1 MSVKV
6 ENLEKNMA
14 KLTVEV
20 DNAEF
25 LKAIDVAYK
34 KNRNKFNL
42 PGFRKGKAPKEM
54 IMKMYGPQVFFEDA
68 LNEIL
73 DKTYPE
79 AAKESGLEIVSRP
92 EIGVEQI
99 GMDQNVIYTAT
110 VAVKPEVTL
119 GEYKGVTVEKAE
131 TTVSAKEVNEKLA
144 AELEKNARV
153 VEVEREI
160 KKDDIANIDFVGSV
174 DGVEFEGGKG
184 EDYPLTIGS
193 GTFIPGFEDQLIGA
207 KKGEKL
213 EVNVTFP
220 ESYPNNPDLAGK
232 PAVFDVTVNKVS
244 TMPELTDQ
252 WVKEH
257 AEDMGSKAS
266 DVASFRVE
274 QQALLQAQVDY
285 QYNNTIQQDAL
296 QQIVDTSEITVSDAM
311 QKYAEDY
318 VISQEVSTAKQYGHG
333 LADML
338 NMYGM
343 SVDDFKEEISSYAT
357 DYAKQRMVVAAI
369 ANEQGIK
376 SSDQLIDELAVE
388 LSGLAGKELNKIQ
401 LIEQYGGDAVKDEA
415 VNKAVLDYVQ
425 TQVKVVETT
434 ETSAAATEA
443 AAETT
448 VADETTAEAAE
459 ETTAAQG

>member
-1 MSVKV
+1 MKKNRLILTVAVAVSVMALAACGSSNKTPEATTAAAEATEASASDTATASQLSADDPEIQALEATEVPELPKFSDMGTVKLCDLSSITV
-6 ENLEKNMA
+6 ETSP
-14 KLTVEV
+14 KLTVDEDMV
-20 DNAEF
+20 NSQ
-25 LKAIDVAYK
+25 IDYLR
-34 KNRNKFNL
+34 KNYL
-42 PGFRKGKAPKEM
+42 TET
-54 IMKMYGPQVFFEDA
+54 ED
-68 LNEIL
+68 
-73 DKTYPE
+73 
-79 AAKESGLEIVSRP
+79 AAKEG
-92 EIGVEQI
+92 
-99 GMDQNVIYTAT
+99 DT
-110 VAVKPEVTL
+110 V
-119 GEYKGVTVEKAE
+119 
-131 TTVSAKEVNEKLA
+131 
-144 AELEKNARV
+144 
-153 VEVEREI
+153 
-160 KKDDIANIDFVGSV
+160 NIDFVGKMNGEAF
-174 DGVEFEGGKG
+174 DG
-184 EDYPLTIGS
+184 GS
-193 GTFIPGFEDQLIGA
+193 GTGYDLVLGSGSFIDGFEDQLIGA

-443 AAETT
+443 VEETT
-448 VADETTAEAAE
+448 AAADESTAEAAE

>member
-193 GTFIPGFEDQLIGA
+193 GTFIPGFEDQLIGHKA
-207 KKGEKL
+207 GETVDVK
-213 EVNVTFP
+213 VTFP
-220 ESYPNNPDLAGK
+220 ENYGAKDLAGK
-232 PAVFDVTVNKVS
+232 EALFVTTIK
-244 TMPELTDQ
+244 T
-252 WVKEH
+252 VKEKQVP
-257 AEDMGSKAS
+257 AADDEFAS
-266 DVASFRVE
+266 
-274 QQALLQAQVDY
+274 
-285 QYNNTIQQDAL
+285 
-296 QQIVDTSEITVSDAM
+296 
-311 QKYAEDY
+311 
-318 VISQEVSTAKQYGHG
+318 EVSEFDTLDEYKKD
-333 LADML
+333 LKKTL
-338 NMYGM
+338 
-343 SVDDFKEEISSYAT
+343 KEEKEKAAT
-357 DYAKQRMVVAAI
+357 TTNERNVI
-369 ANEQGIK
+369 A
-376 SSDQLIDELAVE
+376 
-388 LSGLAGKELNKIQ
+388 
-401 LIEQYGGDAVKDEA
+401 
-415 VNKAVLDYVQ
+415 
-425 TQVKVVETT
+425 KVVENASVEIPAPMLEAQLDNMLYDYQTRLAQQGIPMDQYLKIT
-434 ETSAAATEA
+434 GQTVEQIKDQMKESAEKNLKTSLVIEA
-443 AAETT
+443 IMEKENIT
-448 VADETTAEAAE
+448 VADERVDEEFKKIAEQYKMEYDELKKTVSEEQKESMKREIAFQGTIDMLVAEANLVKAE
-459 ETTAAQG
+459 KKSKKAAEDEEKTEE

>member
-131 TTVSAKEVNEKLA
+131 TTVSTKEVNEKLA

-160 KKDDIANIDFVGSV
+160 KKDDIATIDFVGSV

-193 GTFIPGFEDQLIGA
+193 GTFIPGFEDQLIGHKA
-207 KKGEKL
+207 GETVDVK
-213 EVNVTFP
+213 VTFP
-220 ESYPNNPDLAGK
+220 ENYGAKDLAGK
-232 PAVFDVTVNKVS
+232 EALFATTIKA
-244 TMPELTDQ
+244 
-252 WVKEH
+252 VKEKQVP
-257 AEDMGSKAS
+257 AADDEFAS
-266 DVASFRVE
+266 
-274 QQALLQAQVDY
+274 
-285 QYNNTIQQDAL
+285 
-296 QQIVDTSEITVSDAM
+296 
-311 QKYAEDY
+311 
-318 VISQEVSTAKQYGHG
+318 EVSEFDTLDEYKKD
-333 LADML
+333 LKKTL
-338 NMYGM
+338 
-343 SVDDFKEEISSYAT
+343 KEEKEKAAT
-357 DYAKQRMVVAAI
+357 TTNERNVI
-369 ANEQGIK
+369 A
-376 SSDQLIDELAVE
+376 
-388 LSGLAGKELNKIQ
+388 
-401 LIEQYGGDAVKDEA
+401 
-415 VNKAVLDYVQ
+415 
-425 TQVKVVETT
+425 KVVENASVEIPAPMLEAQLDNMLYDYQTRLAQQGIPMDQYLQIT
-434 ETSAAATEA
+434 GQTVEQIKDQMKESAEKNLKTSLVIEAIMEKENITVAEERVDEEFKKIAEQYKMEYDDLKKTVSEEQKESMKREIAFQETIDMLVAEA
-443 AAETT
+443 NLVKAEKKSKKAAE
-448 VADETTAEAAE
+448 DEEKTE
-459 ETTAAQG
+459 E

>member
-1 MSVKV
+1 MKKNRLILTAAVAVSVMALAACGSSNKTPEATTAAAEATEASASDTATASQLSADDPEIQALEATEVPELPKFSDMGTVKLCDLTGITV
-6 ENLEKNMA
+6 ETSP
-14 KLTVEV
+14 KLTVDEDMV
-20 DNAEF
+20 NSQ
-25 LKAIDVAYK
+25 IDYLR
-34 KNRNKFNL
+34 KNYL
-42 PGFRKGKAPKEM
+42 TET
-54 IMKMYGPQVFFEDA
+54 ED
-68 LNEIL
+68 
-73 DKTYPE
+73 
-79 AAKESGLEIVSRP
+79 AAKEG
-92 EIGVEQI
+92 
-99 GMDQNVIYTAT
+99 DT
-110 VAVKPEVTL
+110 V
-119 GEYKGVTVEKAE
+119 
-131 TTVSAKEVNEKLA
+131 
-144 AELEKNARV
+144 
-153 VEVEREI
+153 
-160 KKDDIANIDFVGSV
+160 NIDFVGKMNGEAF
-174 DGVEFEGGKG
+174 DG
-184 EDYPLTIGS
+184 GS
-193 GTFIPGFEDQLIGA
+193 GTGYDLVLGSGSFIDGFEDQLIGA

-318 VISQEVSTAKQYGHG
+318 VISQEVSTAKQYGSS

>member
-1 MSVKV
+1 MKKNRLILTAAVAVSVMALAACGSSNKTPEATTAAAAEATDASASDTATASQLSADDPEIQALEATEVPELPKFSDMGTVKLCDLTGITV
-6 ENLEKNMA
+6 ETSP
-14 KLTVEV
+14 KLTVDEDMV
-20 DNAEF
+20 NSQ
-25 LKAIDVAYK
+25 IDYLR
-34 KNRNKFNL
+34 KNYL
-42 PGFRKGKAPKEM
+42 TET
-54 IMKMYGPQVFFEDA
+54 ED
-68 LNEIL
+68 
-73 DKTYPE
+73 
-79 AAKESGLEIVSRP
+79 AAKEG
-92 EIGVEQI
+92 
-99 GMDQNVIYTAT
+99 DT
-110 VAVKPEVTL
+110 V
-119 GEYKGVTVEKAE
+119 
-131 TTVSAKEVNEKLA
+131 
-144 AELEKNARV
+144 
-153 VEVEREI
+153 
-160 KKDDIANIDFVGSV
+160 NIDFVGKM
-174 DGVEFEGGKG
+174 DGEAFNG
-184 EDYPLTIGS
+184 GS
-193 GTFIPGFEDQLIGA
+193 GTGYDLVLGSGSFIDGFEDQLIGA

-401 LIEQYGGDAVKDEA
+401 LIEQYGGDAVKEEA

-434 ETSAAATEA
+434 ETSAS
-443 AAETT
+443 
-448 VADETTAEAAE
+448 
-459 ETTAAQG
+459 QG

>member
-1 MSVKV
+1 MKKNRLILTVAVAVSVMALAACGSSNKTPEATTAAAEATEASASDTATASQLSADDPEIQALEATEVPELPKFSDMGTVKLCDLTGITV
-6 ENLEKNMA
+6 ETSP
-14 KLTVEV
+14 KLTVDEDMV
-20 DNAEF
+20 NSQ
-25 LKAIDVAYK
+25 IDYLR
-34 KNRNKFNL
+34 KNYL
-42 PGFRKGKAPKEM
+42 TET
-54 IMKMYGPQVFFEDA
+54 ED
-68 LNEIL
+68 
-73 DKTYPE
+73 
-79 AAKESGLEIVSRP
+79 AAKEG
-92 EIGVEQI
+92 
-99 GMDQNVIYTAT
+99 DT
-110 VAVKPEVTL
+110 V
-119 GEYKGVTVEKAE
+119 
-131 TTVSAKEVNEKLA
+131 
-144 AELEKNARV
+144 
-153 VEVEREI
+153 
-160 KKDDIANIDFVGSV
+160 NIDFVGKM
-174 DGVEFEGGKG
+174 DGKAFDG
-184 EDYPLTIGS
+184 GS
-193 GTFIPGFEDQLIGA
+193 GTGYDLVLGSGSFIDGFEDQLIGA

-401 LIEQYGGDAVKDEA
+401 LIEQYGGDSVKEEA

-443 AAETT
+443 VAETT

>member
-160 KKDDIANIDFVGSV
+160 KKDDIATIDFVGSV

-193 GTFIPGFEDQLIGA
+193 GTFIPGFEDQLIGHKA
-207 KKGEKL
+207 GETVDVK
-213 EVNVTFP
+213 VTFP
-220 ESYPNNPDLAGK
+220 ENYGAKDLAGK
-232 PAVFDVTVNKVS
+232 EALFVTTIKA
-244 TMPELTDQ
+244 
-252 WVKEH
+252 VKEKQVP
-257 AEDMGSKAS
+257 AADDEFAS
-266 DVASFRVE
+266 
-274 QQALLQAQVDY
+274 
-285 QYNNTIQQDAL
+285 
-296 QQIVDTSEITVSDAM
+296 
-311 QKYAEDY
+311 
-318 VISQEVSTAKQYGHG
+318 EVSEFDTLDEYKKD
-333 LADML
+333 LKKTL
-338 NMYGM
+338 
-343 SVDDFKEEISSYAT
+343 KEEKEKAAT
-357 DYAKQRMVVAAI
+357 TTNERNVI
-369 ANEQGIK
+369 A
-376 SSDQLIDELAVE
+376 
-388 LSGLAGKELNKIQ
+388 
-401 LIEQYGGDAVKDEA
+401 
-415 VNKAVLDYVQ
+415 
-425 TQVKVVETT
+425 KVVENASVEIPAPMLEAQLDNMLYDYQTRLAQQGIPMDQYLQIT
-434 ETSAAATEA
+434 GQTVEQIKDQMKESAEKNLKTSLVIEA
-443 AAETT
+443 IMEKENIT
-448 VADETTAEAAE
+448 VADERVDEEFKKIAEQYKMEYDDLKKTVSEEQKESMKREISFQETIDMLVAEANLVKAE
-459 ETTAAQG
+459 KKSKKAAEDEEKTEE

>member
-174 DGVEFEGGKG
+174 DGVEFEGGKD

-193 GTFIPGFEDQLIGA
+193 GTFIPGFEDQLIGHKA
-207 KKGEKL
+207 GETVDVK
-213 EVNVTFP
+213 VTFP
-220 ESYPNNPDLAGK
+220 ENYGAKDLAGK
-232 PAVFDVTVNKVS
+232 EALFVTTIK
-244 TMPELTDQ
+244 T
-252 WVKEH
+252 VKEKQVP
-257 AEDMGSKAS
+257 AADDEFAS
-266 DVASFRVE
+266 
-274 QQALLQAQVDY
+274 
-285 QYNNTIQQDAL
+285 
-296 QQIVDTSEITVSDAM
+296 
-311 QKYAEDY
+311 
-318 VISQEVSTAKQYGHG
+318 EVSEFDTLDEYKKD
-333 LADML
+333 LKKTL
-338 NMYGM
+338 
-343 SVDDFKEEISSYAT
+343 KEEKEKAAT
-357 DYAKQRMVVAAI
+357 TTNERNVI
-369 ANEQGIK
+369 A
-376 SSDQLIDELAVE
+376 
-388 LSGLAGKELNKIQ
+388 
-401 LIEQYGGDAVKDEA
+401 
-415 VNKAVLDYVQ
+415 
-425 TQVKVVETT
+425 KVVENASVEIPAPMLEAQLDNMLYDYQTRLAQQGIPMDQYLKIT
-434 ETSAAATEA
+434 GQTVEQIKDQMKESAEKNLKTSLVIEA
-443 AAETT
+443 IMEKENIT
-448 VADETTAEAAE
+448 VADERVDEEFKKIAEQYKMEYDELKKTVSEEQKESMKREIAFQETIDMLVAEANLVKAE
-459 ETTAAQG
+459 KKSKKAAEDEEKTEE

>member
-1 MSVKV
+1 MKKNRLILTAAVAVSVMALAACGSSNKTPEATTAAAAEATDASASDTATASQLSADDPEIQALEATEVPELPKFSDMGTVKLCDLSGITV
-6 ENLEKNMA
+6 ETSP
-14 KLTVEV
+14 KLTVDEDMV
-20 DNAEF
+20 NSQ
-25 LKAIDVAYK
+25 IDYLR
-34 KNRNKFNL
+34 KNYL
-42 PGFRKGKAPKEM
+42 TET
-54 IMKMYGPQVFFEDA
+54 ED
-68 LNEIL
+68 
-73 DKTYPE
+73 
-79 AAKESGLEIVSRP
+79 AAKEG
-92 EIGVEQI
+92 
-99 GMDQNVIYTAT
+99 DT
-110 VAVKPEVTL
+110 V
-119 GEYKGVTVEKAE
+119 
-131 TTVSAKEVNEKLA
+131 
-144 AELEKNARV
+144 
-153 VEVEREI
+153 
-160 KKDDIANIDFVGSV
+160 NIDFVGKMNGEAF
-174 DGVEFEGGKG
+174 DG
-184 EDYPLTIGS
+184 GS
-193 GTFIPGFEDQLIGA
+193 GTGYDLVLGSGSFIDGFEDQLIGA

-401 LIEQYGGDAVKDEA
+401 LIEQYGGDSVKEEA

-443 AAETT
+443 A
-448 VADETTAEAAE
+448 E

>member
-1 MSVKV
+1 MKKNRLILTAAVAVSVMALAACGSSNKTPEATTAAAEATEASASDTATASQLSADDPEIQALEATEVPELPKFSDMGTVKLCDLSGITV
-6 ENLEKNMA
+6 ETSP
-14 KLTVEV
+14 KLTVDEDMV
-20 DNAEF
+20 NSQ
-25 LKAIDVAYK
+25 IDYLR
-34 KNRNKFNL
+34 KNYL
-42 PGFRKGKAPKEM
+42 TET
-54 IMKMYGPQVFFEDA
+54 ED
-68 LNEIL
+68 
-73 DKTYPE
+73 
-79 AAKESGLEIVSRP
+79 AAKEG
-92 EIGVEQI
+92 
-99 GMDQNVIYTAT
+99 DT
-110 VAVKPEVTL
+110 V
-119 GEYKGVTVEKAE
+119 
-131 TTVSAKEVNEKLA
+131 
-144 AELEKNARV
+144 
-153 VEVEREI
+153 
-160 KKDDIANIDFVGSV
+160 NIDFVGKMNGEAF
-174 DGVEFEGGKG
+174 DG
-184 EDYPLTIGS
+184 GS
-193 GTFIPGFEDQLIGA
+193 GTGYDLVLSSGSFIDGFEDQLIGA

-318 VISQEVSTAKQYGHG
+318 VISQEVSTAKQYGYG

-376 SSDQLIDELAVE
+376 SSDQLIDELTVE

-443 AAETT
+443 VEETT
-448 VADETTAEAAE
+448 AAADESTAEAAE

>member
-193 GTFIPGFEDQLIGA
+193 GTFIPGFEDQLIGHKA
-207 KKGEKL
+207 GETVDVK
-213 EVNVTFP
+213 VTFP
-220 ESYPNNPDLAGK
+220 ENYGAKDLAGK
-232 PAVFDVTVNKVS
+232 EALFVTTIK
-244 TMPELTDQ
+244 T
-252 WVKEH
+252 VKEKQVP
-257 AEDMGSKAS
+257 AADDEFAS
-266 DVASFRVE
+266 
-274 QQALLQAQVDY
+274 
-285 QYNNTIQQDAL
+285 
-296 QQIVDTSEITVSDAM
+296 
-311 QKYAEDY
+311 
-318 VISQEVSTAKQYGHG
+318 EVSEFDTLDEYKKD
-333 LADML
+333 LKKTL
-338 NMYGM
+338 
-343 SVDDFKEEISSYAT
+343 KEEKEKAAT
-357 DYAKQRMVVAAI
+357 TTNERNVI
-369 ANEQGIK
+369 A
-376 SSDQLIDELAVE
+376 
-388 LSGLAGKELNKIQ
+388 
-401 LIEQYGGDAVKDEA
+401 
-415 VNKAVLDYVQ
+415 
-425 TQVKVVETT
+425 KVVENASVEIPAPMLEAQLDNMLYDYQTRLAQQGIPMDQYLKIT
-434 ETSAAATEA
+434 GQTVEQIKDQMKQSAEKNLKTSLVIEAIMEKENITVAEERVDEEFKKIAEQYKMEYDDLKKTVSEEQKESMKREIAFQETIDMLVAEA
-443 AAETT
+443 NLVKAEKKSKKAAE
-448 VADETTAEAAE
+448 DEEKTE
-459 ETTAAQG
+459 E

>member
-1 MSVKV
+1 MKKNRLILTAAVAVSVMALAACGSSNKTPEATTAAAEATEASASDTATASQLSADDPEIQALEATEVPELPKFSDMGTVKLCDLSSITV
-6 ENLEKNMA
+6 ETSP
-14 KLTVEV
+14 KLTVDEDMV
-20 DNAEF
+20 NSQ
-25 LKAIDVAYK
+25 IDYLR
-34 KNRNKFNL
+34 KNYL
-42 PGFRKGKAPKEM
+42 TET
-54 IMKMYGPQVFFEDA
+54 ED
-68 LNEIL
+68 
-73 DKTYPE
+73 
-79 AAKESGLEIVSRP
+79 AAKEG
-92 EIGVEQI
+92 
-99 GMDQNVIYTAT
+99 DT
-110 VAVKPEVTL
+110 V
-119 GEYKGVTVEKAE
+119 
-131 TTVSAKEVNEKLA
+131 
-144 AELEKNARV
+144 
-153 VEVEREI
+153 
-160 KKDDIANIDFVGSV
+160 NIDFVGKMNGEAF
-174 DGVEFEGGKG
+174 DG
-184 EDYPLTIGS
+184 GS
-193 GTFIPGFEDQLIGA
+193 GTGYDLVLGSGNFIDGFEDQLIGA

-343 SVDDFKEEISSYAT
+343 SVDDFKKEISSYAT

-443 AAETT
+443 VEETT
-448 VADETTAEAAE
+448 AAADESTAEAAE

>member
-1 MSVKV
+1 MKKNRLILTAAVAVSVMALAACGSSNKTPEATTAAAEATDASASDTATASQLSADDPEIQALEATEVPELPKFSDMGTVKLCDLSSITV
-6 ENLEKNMA
+6 ETSP
-14 KLTVEV
+14 KLTVDEDMV
-20 DNAEF
+20 NSQ
-25 LKAIDVAYK
+25 IDYLR
-34 KNRNKFNL
+34 KNYL
-42 PGFRKGKAPKEM
+42 TET
-54 IMKMYGPQVFFEDA
+54 ED
-68 LNEIL
+68 
-73 DKTYPE
+73 
-79 AAKESGLEIVSRP
+79 AAKEG
-92 EIGVEQI
+92 
-99 GMDQNVIYTAT
+99 DT
-110 VAVKPEVTL
+110 V
-119 GEYKGVTVEKAE
+119 
-131 TTVSAKEVNEKLA
+131 
-144 AELEKNARV
+144 
-153 VEVEREI
+153 
-160 KKDDIANIDFVGSV
+160 NIDFVGKM
-174 DGVEFEGGKG
+174 DGEAFNG
-184 EDYPLTIGS
+184 GS
-193 GTFIPGFEDQLIGA
+193 GTGYDLVLGSGSFIDGFEDQLIGA

-296 QQIVDTSEITVSDAM
+296 QQIVDTSEFTVSDAM

-448 VADETTAEAAE
+448 VADESTAEVAE

>member
-1 MSVKV
+1 MKKNRLILTAAVAVSVMALAACGSSNKTPEATTAAAEATDASASDTATASQLSADDPEIQALEATEVPELPKFSDMGTVKLCDLTGITV
-6 ENLEKNMA
+6 ETSP
-14 KLTVEV
+14 KLTVDEDMV
-20 DNAEF
+20 NSQ
-25 LKAIDVAYK
+25 IDYLR
-34 KNRNKFNL
+34 KNYL
-42 PGFRKGKAPKEM
+42 TET
-54 IMKMYGPQVFFEDA
+54 ED
-68 LNEIL
+68 
-73 DKTYPE
+73 
-79 AAKESGLEIVSRP
+79 AAKEG
-92 EIGVEQI
+92 
-99 GMDQNVIYTAT
+99 DT
-110 VAVKPEVTL
+110 V
-119 GEYKGVTVEKAE
+119 
-131 TTVSAKEVNEKLA
+131 
-144 AELEKNARV
+144 
-153 VEVEREI
+153 
-160 KKDDIANIDFVGSV
+160 NIDFVGKM
-174 DGVEFEGGKG
+174 DGEAFDG
-184 EDYPLTIGS
+184 GS
-193 GTFIPGFEDQLIGA
+193 GTSYDLVLGSGSFIDGFEDQLIGA

-252 WVKEH
+252 WVKDN

-296 QQIVDTSEITVSDAM
+296 QQIVDTSEITVSDEM

-318 VISQEVSTAKQYGHG
+318 VISQEVSTAKQYGYG

-343 SVDDFKEEISSYAT
+343 SVDDFKEEISGYAT

-376 SSDQLIDELAVE
+376 SSDALIDELAAE

>member
-25 LKAIDVAYK
+25 VKAIDVAYK
-34 KNRNKFNL
+34 KNRNKFSL
-42 PGFRKGKAPKEM
+42 PGFRKGKAPKDM

-92 EIGVEQI
+92 EISVEQI
-99 GMDQNVIYTAT
+99 GMDKNVIYTAT

-160 KKDDIANIDFVGSV
+160 QKDDIATIDFVGSV

-193 GTFIPGFEDQLIGA
+193 GTFIPGFEDQLIGHKA
-207 KKGEKL
+207 GETVDVK
-213 EVNVTFP
+213 VTFP
-220 ESYPNNPDLAGK
+220 ENYGAKDLAGK
-232 PAVFDVTVNKVS
+232 EALFVTTIKA
-244 TMPELTDQ
+244 
-252 WVKEH
+252 VKEKQVP
-257 AEDMGSKAS
+257 AADDEFAS
-266 DVASFRVE
+266 
-274 QQALLQAQVDY
+274 
-285 QYNNTIQQDAL
+285 
-296 QQIVDTSEITVSDAM
+296 
-311 QKYAEDY
+311 
-318 VISQEVSTAKQYGHG
+318 EVSEFDTLDEYKKD
-333 LADML
+333 LKKTL
-338 NMYGM
+338 
-343 SVDDFKEEISSYAT
+343 KEQKEKAAT
-357 DYAKQRMVVAAI
+357 TTNEKNVI
-369 ANEQGIK
+369 A
-376 SSDQLIDELAVE
+376 
-388 LSGLAGKELNKIQ
+388 
-401 LIEQYGGDAVKDEA
+401 
-415 VNKAVLDYVQ
+415 
-425 TQVKVVETT
+425 KVVENASVEIPAPMLEAQLDNMLYDYQTRLAQQGIPMDQYLKIT
-434 ETSAAATEA
+434 GQTVEQIKDQMKESAEKNLKTSLVIEA
-443 AAETT
+443 IMEKENIT
-448 VADETTAEAAE
+448 VADERVDEEFKKIAEQYKMEYDDLMKTVSEEQKESMKREVAFQETIDMLVAEANLVKAE
-459 ETTAAQG
+459 KKSKKAAEDEEKTEE

>member
-1 MSVKV
+1 MKKNRLILTAAVAVSVMALAACGSSNKTPEATTAAAAEATDASASDTATASQLSADDPEIQALEATEVPELPKFSDMGTVKLCDLTGITV
-6 ENLEKNMA
+6 ETSP
-14 KLTVEV
+14 KLTVDEDMV
-20 DNAEF
+20 NSQ
-25 LKAIDVAYK
+25 IDYLR
-34 KNRNKFNL
+34 KNYL
-42 PGFRKGKAPKEM
+42 TET
-54 IMKMYGPQVFFEDA
+54 ED
-68 LNEIL
+68 
-73 DKTYPE
+73 
-79 AAKESGLEIVSRP
+79 AAKEG
-92 EIGVEQI
+92 
-99 GMDQNVIYTAT
+99 DT
-110 VAVKPEVTL
+110 V
-119 GEYKGVTVEKAE
+119 
-131 TTVSAKEVNEKLA
+131 
-144 AELEKNARV
+144 
-153 VEVEREI
+153 
-160 KKDDIANIDFVGSV
+160 NIDFVG
-174 DGVEFEGGKG
+174 KMNG
-184 EDYPLTIGS
+184 EAFNGGS
-193 GTFIPGFEDQLIGA
+193 GTGYDLVLGSGSFIDGFEDQLIGA

-443 AAETT
+443 VEETT
-448 VADETTAEAAE
+448 AAADESTAEAAE

>member
-1 MSVKV
+1 MKKNRLILTAAVAVSVMALAACGSSNKTPEATTAAAAEAADASASDTATASQLSADDPEIQALEATEVPELPKFSDMGTVKLCDLTGITV
-6 ENLEKNMA
+6 ETSP
-14 KLTVEV
+14 KLTVDEDMV
-20 DNAEF
+20 NSQ
-25 LKAIDVAYK
+25 IDYLR
-34 KNRNKFNL
+34 KNYL
-42 PGFRKGKAPKEM
+42 TET
-54 IMKMYGPQVFFEDA
+54 ED
-68 LNEIL
+68 
-73 DKTYPE
+73 
-79 AAKESGLEIVSRP
+79 AAKEG
-92 EIGVEQI
+92 
-99 GMDQNVIYTAT
+99 DT
-110 VAVKPEVTL
+110 V
-119 GEYKGVTVEKAE
+119 
-131 TTVSAKEVNEKLA
+131 
-144 AELEKNARV
+144 
-153 VEVEREI
+153 
-160 KKDDIANIDFVGSV
+160 NIDFVGKMNGEAF
-174 DGVEFEGGKG
+174 DG
-184 EDYPLTIGS
+184 GS
-193 GTFIPGFEDQLIGA
+193 GTGYDLVLGSGSFIDGFEDQLIGA

>member
-1 MSVKV
+1 MKKNRLILTAAVAVSVMALAACGSSNKTPEATTAAAEATEASASDTATASQLSADDPEIQALEATEIPELPKFSDMGTVKLCDLTGITV
-6 ENLEKNMA
+6 ETSP
-14 KLTVEV
+14 KLTVDEDMV
-20 DNAEF
+20 NSQ
-25 LKAIDVAYK
+25 IDYLR
-34 KNRNKFNL
+34 KNYL
-42 PGFRKGKAPKEM
+42 TET
-54 IMKMYGPQVFFEDA
+54 ED
-68 LNEIL
+68 
-73 DKTYPE
+73 
-79 AAKESGLEIVSRP
+79 AAKEG
-92 EIGVEQI
+92 
-99 GMDQNVIYTAT
+99 DT
-110 VAVKPEVTL
+110 V
-119 GEYKGVTVEKAE
+119 
-131 TTVSAKEVNEKLA
+131 
-144 AELEKNARV
+144 
-153 VEVEREI
+153 
-160 KKDDIANIDFVGSV
+160 NIDFVGKMNGEAF
-174 DGVEFEGGKG
+174 DG
-184 EDYPLTIGS
+184 GS
-193 GTFIPGFEDQLIGA
+193 GTGYDLVLGSGSFIDGFEDQLIGA

-459 ETTAAQG
+459 ETSAAQG

>member
-1 MSVKV
+1 MKKNRLILTAAVAVSVMALAACGSSNKTPEATTAAAEATEASASDTATDSQLSADDPEIQALEATEVPELPKFSDMGTVKLCDLTGITV
-6 ENLEKNMA
+6 ETSP
-14 KLTVEV
+14 KLTVDEDMV
-20 DNAEF
+20 NSQ
-25 LKAIDVAYK
+25 IDYLR
-34 KNRNKFNL
+34 KNYL
-42 PGFRKGKAPKEM
+42 TET
-54 IMKMYGPQVFFEDA
+54 ED
-68 LNEIL
+68 
-73 DKTYPE
+73 
-79 AAKESGLEIVSRP
+79 AAKEG
-92 EIGVEQI
+92 
-99 GMDQNVIYTAT
+99 DT
-110 VAVKPEVTL
+110 V
-119 GEYKGVTVEKAE
+119 
-131 TTVSAKEVNEKLA
+131 
-144 AELEKNARV
+144 
-153 VEVEREI
+153 
-160 KKDDIANIDFVGSV
+160 NIDFVGKMNGEAF
-174 DGVEFEGGKG
+174 DG
-184 EDYPLTIGS
+184 GS
-193 GTFIPGFEDQLIGA
+193 GTGYDLVLGSGSFIDGFEDQLIGA

-443 AAETT
+443 VEETTAAES
-448 VADETTAEAAE
+448 TAEAAE

>member
-1 MSVKV
+1 MKKNRLILTVAVAVSVMALAACGSSNKTPEATTAAAEATEASASDTATASQLSADDPEIQALEATEVPELPKFSDMGTVKLCDLSSITV
-6 ENLEKNMA
+6 ETSP
-14 KLTVEV
+14 KLTVDEDMV
-20 DNAEF
+20 NSQ
-25 LKAIDVAYK
+25 IDYLR
-34 KNRNKFNL
+34 KNYL
-42 PGFRKGKAPKEM
+42 TET
-54 IMKMYGPQVFFEDA
+54 ED
-68 LNEIL
+68 
-73 DKTYPE
+73 
-79 AAKESGLEIVSRP
+79 AAKEG
-92 EIGVEQI
+92 
-99 GMDQNVIYTAT
+99 DT
-110 VAVKPEVTL
+110 V
-119 GEYKGVTVEKAE
+119 
-131 TTVSAKEVNEKLA
+131 
-144 AELEKNARV
+144 
-153 VEVEREI
+153 
-160 KKDDIANIDFVGSV
+160 NIDFVGKMNGEAF
-174 DGVEFEGGKG
+174 DG
-184 EDYPLTIGS
+184 GS
-193 GTFIPGFEDQLIGA
+193 GTGYDLVLGSGSFIDGFEDQLIGA

-357 DYAKQRMVVAAI
+357 DYAKQRMVVVAI

-434 ETSAAATEA
+434 ETSTAATEA
-443 AAETT
+443 VEETT
-448 VADETTAEAAE
+448 AAADESTAEAAE

>member
-1 MSVKV
+1 MKKNRLILTAAVAVSVMALAACGSSNNTPEATTAAAEATEASASDTATASQLSADDPEIQALEATEVPELPKFSDMGTVKLCDLTGITV
-6 ENLEKNMA
+6 ETSP
-14 KLTVEV
+14 KLTVDEDMV
-20 DNAEF
+20 NSQ
-25 LKAIDVAYK
+25 IDYLR
-34 KNRNKFNL
+34 KNYL
-42 PGFRKGKAPKEM
+42 TET
-54 IMKMYGPQVFFEDA
+54 ED
-68 LNEIL
+68 
-73 DKTYPE
+73 
-79 AAKESGLEIVSRP
+79 AAKEG
-92 EIGVEQI
+92 
-99 GMDQNVIYTAT
+99 DT
-110 VAVKPEVTL
+110 V
-119 GEYKGVTVEKAE
+119 
-131 TTVSAKEVNEKLA
+131 
-144 AELEKNARV
+144 
-153 VEVEREI
+153 
-160 KKDDIANIDFVGSV
+160 NIDFVGKM
-174 DGVEFEGGKG
+174 DGEAFDG
-184 EDYPLTIGS
+184 GS
-193 GTFIPGFEDQLIGA
+193 GTGYDLVLGSGSFIDGFEDQLIGA

-318 VISQEVSTAKQYGHG
+318 VISQEVSTAKQYGSS

-434 ETSAAATEA
+434 ETSAAVTEA
-443 AAETT
+443 VE
-448 VADETTAEAAE
+448 ETTAAVDESTSEAAE
-459 ETTAAQG
+459 ETSAAQG

>member
-42 PGFRKGKAPKEM
+42 PGFRKGKAPKDM

-160 KKDDIANIDFVGSV
+160 KKDDIATIDFTGSV

-193 GTFIPGFEDQLIGA
+193 GTFIPGFEDQLIGHKA
-207 KKGEKL
+207 GETVDVK
-213 EVNVTFP
+213 VTFP
-220 ESYPNNPDLAGK
+220 ENYGAKDLAGK
-232 PAVFDVTVNKVS
+232 EALFVTTIKA
-244 TMPELTDQ
+244 
-252 WVKEH
+252 VKEKQVP
-257 AEDMGSKAS
+257 AADDEFAS
-266 DVASFRVE
+266 
-274 QQALLQAQVDY
+274 
-285 QYNNTIQQDAL
+285 
-296 QQIVDTSEITVSDAM
+296 
-311 QKYAEDY
+311 
-318 VISQEVSTAKQYGHG
+318 EVSEFDTLDEYKKD
-333 LADML
+333 LKKTL
-338 NMYGM
+338 
-343 SVDDFKEEISSYAT
+343 KEEKEKAAT
-357 DYAKQRMVVAAI
+357 TTNERNVI
-369 ANEQGIK
+369 A
-376 SSDQLIDELAVE
+376 
-388 LSGLAGKELNKIQ
+388 
-401 LIEQYGGDAVKDEA
+401 
-415 VNKAVLDYVQ
+415 
-425 TQVKVVETT
+425 KVVENASVEIPAPMLEAQLDNMLYDYQTRLAQQGIPMDQYLQIT
-434 ETSAAATEA
+434 GQTVEQIKEQMKESAEKNLKTSLVIEA
-443 AAETT
+443 IMEKENIT
-448 VADETTAEAAE
+448 VADERVDEEFKKIAEQYKMEYDDLKKTVSEEQKESMKREIAFQETIDMLVAEANLVKAE
-459 ETTAAQG
+459 KKSKKAAEDEEKTEE

>member
-1 MSVKV
+1 MKKNRLILTAAVAVSVMALAACGSSNKTPEATTAAAEATEASASDTATASQLSADDPEIQALEATEVPELPKFSDMGTVKLCDLTGITV
-6 ENLEKNMA
+6 ETSP
-14 KLTVEV
+14 KLTVDEDMV
-20 DNAEF
+20 NSQ
-25 LKAIDVAYK
+25 IDYLR
-34 KNRNKFNL
+34 KNYL
-42 PGFRKGKAPKEM
+42 TET
-54 IMKMYGPQVFFEDA
+54 ED
-68 LNEIL
+68 
-73 DKTYPE
+73 
-79 AAKESGLEIVSRP
+79 AAKEG
-92 EIGVEQI
+92 
-99 GMDQNVIYTAT
+99 DT
-110 VAVKPEVTL
+110 V
-119 GEYKGVTVEKAE
+119 
-131 TTVSAKEVNEKLA
+131 
-144 AELEKNARV
+144 
-153 VEVEREI
+153 
-160 KKDDIANIDFVGSV
+160 NIDFVGKM
-174 DGVEFEGGKG
+174 DGEAFDG
-184 EDYPLTIGS
+184 GS
-193 GTFIPGFEDQLIGA
+193 GTSYDLVLGSGSFIDGFEDQLIGA

-252 WVKEH
+252 WVKDN

-296 QQIVDTSEITVSDAM
+296 QQIVDTSEITVSDEM

-318 VISQEVSTAKQYGHG
+318 VISQEVSTAKQYGYG

-343 SVDDFKEEISSYAT
+343 SVDDFKTEIAGYAT

-376 SSDQLIDELAVE
+376 SSDALIDELAAE
-388 LSGLAGKELNKIQ
+388 LSGLAGKEMNKIQ
-401 LIEQYGGDAVKDEA
+401 LIEQYGGDSVKEEA

-443 AAETT
+443 AEAETT
-448 VADETTAEAAE
+448 VADETTEAAE
-459 ETTAAQG
+459 ETSAAQG

>member
-1 MSVKV
+1 MSFKV

-193 GTFIPGFEDQLIGA
+193 GTFIPGFEDQLIGHKA
-207 KKGEKL
+207 GETVDVK
-213 EVNVTFP
+213 VTFP
-220 ESYPNNPDLAGK
+220 ENYGAKDLAGK
-232 PAVFDVTVNKVS
+232 EALFVTTIK
-244 TMPELTDQ
+244 T
-252 WVKEH
+252 VKEKQVP
-257 AEDMGSKAS
+257 AADDEFAS
-266 DVASFRVE
+266 
-274 QQALLQAQVDY
+274 
-285 QYNNTIQQDAL
+285 
-296 QQIVDTSEITVSDAM
+296 
-311 QKYAEDY
+311 
-318 VISQEVSTAKQYGHG
+318 EVSEFDTLDEYKKD
-333 LADML
+333 LKKNL
-338 NMYGM
+338 
-343 SVDDFKEEISSYAT
+343 KEEKEKAAT
-357 DYAKQRMVVAAI
+357 TTNERNVI
-369 ANEQGIK
+369 A
-376 SSDQLIDELAVE
+376 
-388 LSGLAGKELNKIQ
+388 
-401 LIEQYGGDAVKDEA
+401 
-415 VNKAVLDYVQ
+415 
-425 TQVKVVETT
+425 KVVENASVEIPAPMLEAQLDNMLYDYQTRLAQQGIPMDQYLKIT
-434 ETSAAATEA
+434 GQTVEQIKDQMKESAEKNLKTSLVIEAIMEKENITVAEERVDEEFKKIAEQYKMEYDDLKKTVSEEQKESMKREIAFQETIDMLVAEA
-443 AAETT
+443 NLVKAEKKSKKAAE
-448 VADETTAEAAE
+448 DEEKTE
-459 ETTAAQG
+459 E

>member
-1 MSVKV
+1 MKKNRLILTAAVAVSVMALAACGSSNKTPEATTAAAAEATDASASDTATASQLSADDPEIQALEATEVPELPKFSDMGTVKLCDLTGITV
-6 ENLEKNMA
+6 ETSP
-14 KLTVEV
+14 KLTVDEDMV
-20 DNAEF
+20 NSQ
-25 LKAIDVAYK
+25 IDYLR
-34 KNRNKFNL
+34 KNYL
-42 PGFRKGKAPKEM
+42 TET
-54 IMKMYGPQVFFEDA
+54 ED
-68 LNEIL
+68 
-73 DKTYPE
+73 
-79 AAKESGLEIVSRP
+79 AAKEG
-92 EIGVEQI
+92 
-99 GMDQNVIYTAT
+99 DT
-110 VAVKPEVTL
+110 V
-119 GEYKGVTVEKAE
+119 
-131 TTVSAKEVNEKLA
+131 
-144 AELEKNARV
+144 
-153 VEVEREI
+153 
-160 KKDDIANIDFVGSV
+160 NIDFVGKM
-174 DGVEFEGGKG
+174 DGEAFNG
-184 EDYPLTIGS
+184 GS
-193 GTFIPGFEDQLIGA
+193 GTGCDLVLGSGSFIDGFEDQLIGA

-296 QQIVDTSEITVSDAM
+296 QQIVDTSEFTVSDAM

-343 SVDDFKEEISSYAT
+343 SVDDFKEEIAGYAT

-376 SSDQLIDELAVE
+376 SSDALIDELAAE

-401 LIEQYGGDAVKDEA
+401 LIEQYGGDSVKEEA

-443 AAETT
+443 A
-448 VADETTAEAAE
+448 E